1 MYVPHEMPAFRFHPR
16 RTSREAPPGLAA
28 ALRLS
33 AVAAAVLL
41 LALPPSGH
49 AQVPGRGLEEARR
62 LGERFLL
69 VRDATVIDGT
79 GGLPRRDASVL
90 IRNGVIEAVGR
101 SEDMMMP
108 EGTDVVDAGGGWLV
122 PGFIDV
128 HADARDTSVIR
139 GLIAAGVTTIRSP
152 GSPIGDEVDY
162 RRVADQGDVAGPRVL
177 SAGPVIDA
185 PPGHWPGSVLVE
197 TAEEAR
203 AAVRA
208 QAERGAEVI
217 KLYAHLPSALVA
229 AAVEEAHEH
238 GLEVVGDLVMT
249 SWTEAARAGID
260 HLSHVVSR
268 SPDLLPAEARE
279 AYRRDVSEGR
289 AHPYYRWLE
298 ALDLDG
304 RQVDEM
310 LGALLSRDVSVD
322 PTLAATESVLF
333 CSDPEYTAEL
343 ASYLPEATGT
353 GSEGLAPRCVAEEW
367 PEDFLERARE
377 AWPKA
382 LALVRLLHDQGVR
395 LAAGSNAPFGRFPP
409 GASFH
414 RELELLSEAGISGR
428 EILRIATA
436 NGAVTLGILHEA
448 GTIEP
453 GKRADMVLLRSDP
466 LRDIRATRDIEWVM
480 LDAEIYR
487 PAAAGE
493 AGREGVS
500 TPASR

>member
-1 MYVPHEMPAFRFHPR
+1 MAL
-16 RTSREAPPGLAA
+16 AGLA
-28 ALRLS
+28 
-33 AVAAAVLL
+33 VAVLL
-41 LALPPSGH
+41 LTLPASGT
-49 AQVPGRGLEEARR
+49 AQVPGRGLEEAR
-62 LGERFLL
+62 LGEHFLL

-90 IRNGVIEAVGR
+90 IRNGVIEFVGR
-101 SEDMMMP
+101 TRDMTVP
-108 EGTDVVDAGGGWLV
+108 EGTEVVDAEGGWLV

-128 HADARDTSVIR
+128 HANARDTTVIR
-139 GLIAAGVTTIRSP
+139 GLLAAGVTTVRNP
-152 GSPIGDEVDY
+152 GSPVRNGVDY
-162 RRVADQGDVAGPRVL
+162 QRVANPGDVAGPRVF
-177 SAGPVIDA
+177 SAGPVIDG

-197 TAEEAR
+197 TVEEAR

-217 KLYAHLPSALVA
+217 KLFAHLTPPLVA

-268 SPDLLPAEARE
+268 SPDLLPPEARE
-279 AYRRDVSEGR
+279 SYRRDVSEGR

-333 CSDPEYTAEL
+333 CSDPEYAAEL
-343 ASYLPEATGT
+343 EAYLPDTTRASRR
-353 GSEGLAPRCVAEEW
+353 GSGGLAGCVAEEW

-414 RELELLSEAGISGR
+414 RELELLSEAGIPGR
-428 EILRIATA
+428 EVLRIATA
-436 NGAVTLGILHEA
+436 NGAVALGILHEA
-448 GTIEP
+448 GTIEL

-466 LRDIRATRDIEWVM
+466 IRDIRATRDIGWVM

-487 PAAAGE
+487 PAAAGGE
-493 AGREGVS
+493 RREGDDR
-500 TPASR
+500 PGR